1 MFDRDVRSH
10 SYCSTSPSWQIR
22 RLLQATSQRGTA
34 KTQIGSLKLV
44 IALCPWM
51 TLGQTPMSPMH
62 LNARL
67 ANVLDIWPHVT
78 VDLLVMFFGT
88 YLDPKQKCVDTFH
101 FWYMQEVLR
110 RSLGYRYVA
119 GNGKMLYPSMTTV
132 SSQAFTSFSHFH
144 FIDAAPRT
152 NCWKGPS
159 FSVEAAGES
168 ISFERK
174 SHGWIRMR
182 TFSSMFKGSLSMLDF
197 VLLFLLAIPFLF
209 CTWEDHT
216 MQSAWSSLMCEK
228 CFKFQALQKQHQ

>member
-1 MFDRDVRSH
+1 MSGPIRIVQPPLGKFADCCRPHRNVEQRKRRSGH
-10 SYCSTSPSWQIR
+10 WSWWSHCVPEW
-22 RLLQATSQRGTA
+22 RL
-34 KTQIGSLKLV
+34 
-44 IALCPWM
+44 
-51 TLGQTPMSPMH
+51 
-62 LNARL
+62 ARL
-67 ANVLDIWPHVT
+67 RCHQRISTPALRMFWIFDHMSLWICW
-78 VDLLVMFFGT
+78 LVMFFGT

-132 SSQAFTSFSHFH
+132 SFQAFTSFSHFH

-182 TFSSMFKGSLSMLDF
+182 TFSSMFKGRLSMLDF